1 MLERR
6 CHHIRSHRSPDG
18 GLIRSH
24 RSPDGGLIRSHRS
37 PDGGGLPSAIHR
49 LAAGGYDEA

>member
-18 GLIRSH
+18 GH
-24 RSPDGGLIRSHRS
+24 IRSHRS